1 MNKKSIID
9 EYTKNDMIE
18 IASVE
23 NGKYKFEIKKKY
35 GSGYIFV
42 YEILEGIFL
51 SYNDYKFPM
60 NVVDDG
66 KAYYQKPVLI
76 IHHCFHGGYRI
87 SLLDKL
93 SSVVN
98 EGDSQ
103 FYAGEGEFTE
113 SSIDVKGCKTIS
125 ISCYYEDFIKSL
137 SKYLNFNYSVLNN
150 YLDDLDNFGDLLV
163 TKTNIKTLNIID
175 EIIHAV
181 KSNDEA
187 KIKIK
192 SYELIYEDIMNYEQY
207 VKRFK
212 KLYSKEFL
220 INIED
225 IKMFLEKNWE
235 KTYNLEEIS
244 NIFAISKTYI
254 KEGFTYMY
262 QVGPST
268 YMRKFRIKKSRELLM
283 ISEKS
288 IIEIAGICGY
298 SNPSKFS
305 KAFKNE
311 VGVLPSKYRKIKNN
325 ETICKPT

>member
-1 MNKKSIID
+1 MNKKYIID
-9 EYTKNDMIE
+9 EYMKSDIINIVSIGNRKYHFKIND
-18 IASVE
+18 
-23 NGKYKFEIKKKY
+23 KY
-35 GSGYIFV
+35 GFGNIKV

-51 SYNDYKFPM
+51 SYNDYEFPM

-87 SLLDKL
+87 SLVDKL
-93 SSVVN
+93 LSIVN
-98 EGDSQ
+98 QGDSQ

-113 SSIDVKGCKTIS
+113 SSIDAKGCKTIS

-137 SKYLNFNYSVLNN
+137 SKYLDFNYSVLNN
-150 YLDDLDNFGDLLV
+150 YLYDLDNFGDLLV

-220 INIED
+220 IKIED
-225 IKMFLEKNWE
+225 IKIFLEKNWE
-235 KTYNLEEIS
+235 NNYNLEEIS

-254 KEGFTYMY
+254 KEGFAYMY
-262 QVGPST
+262 QSGPST
-268 YMRKFRIKKSRELLM
+268 YMRKFRIKKSCEFL
-283 ISEKS
+283 INSEKS

-305 KAFKNE
+305 NAFKNE
-311 VGVLPSKYRKIKNN
+311 IGVLPSKYRKITNN
-325 ETICKPT
+325 ETI